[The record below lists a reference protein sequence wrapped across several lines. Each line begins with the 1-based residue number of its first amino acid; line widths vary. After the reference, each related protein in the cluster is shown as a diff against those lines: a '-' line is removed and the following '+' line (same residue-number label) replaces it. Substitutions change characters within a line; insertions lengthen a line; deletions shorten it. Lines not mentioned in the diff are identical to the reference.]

1 MLRSWLLVASFIL
14 VPELAWTQE
23 GGLSSSKPAP
33 KIVNDTG
40 PVTCNEAHNVLDQV
54 QSAMMRALLMKSR
67 LLIKIAPSNKPVAR
81 VQILDEFDRFERQFQ
96 PYYTLKP
103 RTQYCNAAVV
113 KFTGP
118 ERQKAIRLIKLGF
131 LEPVAPMVTGPA
143 GTLTVAQFSEAV
155 GFFIE
160 RWSDMTHL
168 PSVKW
173 SPDLQRQ
180 TPTQK
185 PPGAPGGPVPSGAS
199 RQQASS

>member
-1 MLRSWLLVASFIL
+1 MLRSWLLVAPLIL
-14 VPELAWTQE
+14 FPVLAWTQE
-23 GGLSSSKPAP
+23 GGLSSSKLAP
-33 KIVNDTG
+33 KIAKDAG
-40 PVTCNEAHNVLDQV
+40 PVTCTEAHNVLDQV
-54 QSAMMRALLMKSR
+54 Q
-67 LLIKIAPSNKPVAR
+67 
-81 VQILDEFDRFERQFQ
+81 ILDELDRFERQFQ

-113 KFTGP
+113 KFTGL

-180 TPTQK
+180 TPTPK

-199 RQQASS
+199 RQRASS